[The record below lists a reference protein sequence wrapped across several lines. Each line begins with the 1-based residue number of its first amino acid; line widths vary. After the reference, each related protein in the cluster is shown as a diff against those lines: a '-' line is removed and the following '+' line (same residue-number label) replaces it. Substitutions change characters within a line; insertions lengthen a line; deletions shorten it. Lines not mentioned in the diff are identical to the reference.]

1 MSYDPPASTPIPANI
16 ERPDKILAGLTARQA
31 AIFTVAALLL
41 WAAFDATRHLV
52 APPVFAVLAAP
63 AAVAAVV
70 LVTGQ
75 RDGLTLDRLLA
86 AAWRHA
92 RSPRRLVTAP
102 GSIPAPPAWTSQ
114 QLARPRGGPPAPLD
128 PLYRAVTSDGVI
140 GLGDGGAAVA
150 AAVSTV
156 NLALRTPAEQDTLT
170 AAYGRW
176 LNSLTGPVQIL
187 IRAGHAD
194 LTAAVADLED
204 TAPALPDPDL
214 EAAALD
220 HAAFLSDLAAGRDLL
235 ARQVLLVT
243 REPRRTGPGAARAGE
258 QRPAGRAAHRRGR
271 PAAFRGRPDR
281 QRAGRRAGHRAAHRR
296 RRPRR
301 RHPRQP
307 ARRPRPGRHQPRDP
321 AMTRILRR
329 RTRRAP
335 DDTAADP
342 VPGPP
347 DVQVGARHL
356 RIGDDYTATLAVTGY
371 PAEVA
376 PGWLEPLLSYPG
388 RLDVALH
395 IDPVPPAVA
404 AAGCA
409 GSGPGWNPGA
419 GPGRTAGSS
428 MTLTPKPPQMTR
440 GNWRTD

>member
-1 MSYDPPASTPIPANI
+1 MSDDPPASTPIPADI

-31 AIFTVAALLL
+31 AILATAAVLI
-41 WAAFDATRHLV
+41 WAAFEATRRLV

-63 AAVAAVV
+63 VAVAAAA
-70 LVTGQ
+70 LVMGQ

-102 GSIPAPPAWTSQ
+102 GGIPAPPAWAGP
-114 QLARPRGGPPAPLD
+114 QLARRQGGPPAPLD
-128 PLYRAVTSDGVI
+128 PLYRAVTAEGVI

-156 NLALRTPAEQDTLT
+156 NLALRTPAEQDALT

-194 LTAAVADLED
+194 LSAAVADLED
-204 TAPALPDPDL
+204 TAPALPDPAL

-220 HAAFLSDLAAGRDLL
+220 HAAFLTDLAASRDLL
-235 ARQVLLVT
+235 TRQVLLVT
-243 REPRRTGPGAARAGE
+243 REPRRAGPGTARGAGGGLRAAQRTAEAARLLVRSG
-258 QRPAGRAAHRRGR
+258 
-271 PAAFRGRPDR
+271 PDR
-281 QRAGRRAGHRAAHRR
+281 QRAGRRAGHRPAHRR

-301 RHPRQP
+301 RHPRRP
-307 ARRPRPGRHQPRDP
+307 ARCSRPARHQPGDP
-321 AMTRILRR
+321 AMNLTRTLRR
-329 RTRRAP
+329 RTLPAP
-335 DDTAADP
+335 HDTAADP

-347 DVQVGARHL
+347 DVEVAARHL
-356 RIGDDYTATLAVTGY
+356 RIGDDYAATLAVTGY

-395 IDPVPPAVA
+395 IDPVPPAA
-404 AAGCA
+404 AADRLRRQRARLESGRRA
-409 GSGPGWNPGA
+409 GRGPRPA
-419 GPGRTAGSS
+419 R
-428 MTLTPKPPQMTR
+428 
-440 GNWRTD
+440 